1 METLVKMAPT
11 KEEELKLRNF
21 TGDLSKLGSA
31 ERFLKALLDIPFSFK
46 RVDAMLYR
54 ANFESEINYLRKS
67 FETLEVCWFTLH
79 SSSYDKWLHMNFYI
93 RHLLSTIAC
102 KVLLPVI
109 KDVTSRVIWCQF
121 LDCTTANVQNIV
133 IIFCNKLFIHNRR
146 LEQFIAYRSLAFS
159 DCQLGT
165 CT

>member
-1 METLVKMAPT
+1 MAPT

-79 SSSYDKWLHMNFYI
+79 SSFYDQWLHMNLYI

-102 KVLLPVI
+102 K
-109 KDVTSRVIWCQF
+109 DVTSMGHLVSIFRLHNCQS
-121 LDCTTANVQNIV
+121 A
-133 IIFCNKLFIHNRR
+133 
-146 LEQFIAYRSLAFS
+146 EQSNCFATNSSFTS
-159 DCQLGT
+159 
-165 CT
+165 